1 MAATK
6 YPFKKLEKYPHMKP
20 ADILIWERFIEA
32 HPDAYDSVQ
41 YDLGVGLLPPFE
53 VIVVPDTGGSDAE
66 LYLRKIDV
74 VGFKDGVVDVI
85 ELKPNAG
92 PGAVGQVE
100 HNAFLYKNFVDKGSN
115 PNPVIITDDFRGD
128 VLIFAASK
136 GVKIIQV

>member
-1 MAATK
+1 MAINLF
-6 YPFKKLEKYPHMKP
+6 PFKKLGKYPHMKP

-53 VIVVPDTGGSDAE
+53 VIVVAETGGSDAE

-100 HNAFLYKNFVDKGSN
+100 HNAFLYKNFVDKGSA
-115 PNPVIITDDFRGD
+115 PNAVLITDDFKPD
-128 VLIFAASK
+128 VLLFATSK